1 MKIEKDYINLLP
13 REETS
18 GRAMNVW
25 YGIVIL
31 FVAAWVAVFSVQL
44 IQLWS
49 EQAKLAAFSLQKQ
62 ALDRQLTALQ
72 KELGLTGAAGMNAD
86 KVKLIK
92 SLLGERVLWSDV
104 FKQFSRIIPRGMW
117 FDSLE
122 GSATGTAEIK
132 IRGGAF
138 NYDAVSQFLLA
149 MGKSGFF
156 EKPQLNFAQKT
167 VLRGHDIIAFEITS
181 GISKTGGGRQ

>member
-1 MKIEKDYINLLP
+1 MKSEKDYINLLP

-18 GRAMNVW
+18 GRAVE
-25 YGIVIL
+25 ILSAIFIL
-31 FVAAWVAVFSVQL
+31 FIAAWIAVFGALLLQRR
-44 IQLWS
+44 S
-49 EQAKLAAFSLQKQ
+49 EQAKVAALLLQKQ
-62 ALDRQLTALQ
+62 SLQQQLIALQ

-86 KVKLIK
+86 KAALIK

-104 FKQFSRIIPRGMW
+104 FKQFARIVPRGMW

-122 GSATGTAEIK
+122 GSSAGKAEIK

-138 NYDAVSQFLLA
+138 NYDTVSQFLLD

-156 EKPQLNFAQKT
+156 EKPQLNFAQKS
-167 VLRGHDIIAFEITS
+167 VVRGRDVVAFEITS
-181 GISKTGGGRQ
+181 GIRKSAGGRQ